1 MIKNK
6 LSTKIFMYLAIFS
19 LFILVFL
26 FFFQVIFIDTF
37 YEWTKT
43 RTIKNLSKDILVTEK
58 DTSLYDKLDRV
69 SYKENVCIELTN
81 GNGDNLY
88 SSYGNNCRLRSKT
101 IKRKFILSNKETNTY
116 NLVNNFTKEKSIM
129 SATKLSNNLY
139 IFISTS
145 LIPLDS
151 TINIIEQQLIVVS
164 IVVLLLSIVIAYF
177 ISKRLSLP
185 ITKISKAAKL
195 ISKGKLKTK
204 FETTSDIKE
213 LVDLT
218 NALNDMKDELSKT
231 EELQKDL
238 MANVSHDL
246 KTPLTM
252 IKAYAEL
259 ILDININDKEKCKN
273 NLNIIIEEVN
283 RLNTLVNDILNL
295 TKVESN
301 LEKLEKSEFDLIK
314 LIKRIVKQHNIYVIK
329 DGYNIEFIHD
339 NIKELVIDA
348 DKKKIEQVIYN
359 LLNNAL
365 NYTGED
371 KKVIIKVEEDDKD
384 YTIMVIDSGKGI
396 DKKEIDH
403 IFDRYYR
410 SKKNHKRYVYGTG
423 LGLSIVKNILLLHN
437 YPYGVTSKKNKGT
450 TFYFKI
456 KKDSLNCTPYSG
468 Q

>member
-1 MIKNK
+1 MMKNK
-6 LSTKIFMYLAIFS
+6 LATKIFMYLAIFS
-19 LFILVFL
+19 LFILIFL

-43 RTIKNLSKDILVTEK
+43 RTIKNLSKDILVTEN
-58 DTSLYDKLDRV
+58 DTSLYDKLDKV

-81 GNGDNLY
+81 SNGDNLY
-88 SSYGNNCRLRSKT
+88 SSYGNNCRLRSRT
-101 IKRKFILSNKETNTY
+101 IKRNFINSNKESKTY

-164 IVVLLLSIVIAYF
+164 IVVLLLSIVVAYF

-185 ITKISKAAKL
+185 IIKISKAAKL

-273 NLNIIIEEVN
+273 NLTIIIEEVN
-283 RLNTLVNDILNL
+283 RLNELVNDILAL
-295 TKVESN
+295 TKVEN
-301 LEKLEKSEFDLIK
+301 DLDKLDISSFDLIK
-314 LIKRIVKQHNIYVIK
+314 LIEKIVKQHNIYVIK
-329 DGYNIEFIHD
+329 DGYSIEFIHN
-339 NIKELVIDA
+339 NIKELMIYA

-371 KKVIIKVEEDDKD
+371 KKVIIKVVEDDKD

-437 YPYGVTSKKNKGT
+437 FDYGVTSKKNKGT

-456 KKDSLNCTPYSG
+456 KKDS
-468 Q
+468 

>member
-6 LSTKIFMYLAIFS
+6 LSTKIFIYLAILS
-19 LFILVFL
+19 LFILIFL

-43 RTIKNLSKDILVTEK
+43 RTIKNLSKDILITEN
-58 DTSLYDKLDRV
+58 DTSLYEKLDKV

-81 GNGDNLY
+81 SNGNILY
-88 SSYGNNCRLRSKT
+88 SSNGNNCRLRSRT
-101 IKRKFILSNKETNTY
+101 IKRNFINSNNDSKTY
-116 NLVNNFTKEKSIM
+116 NLINNFTKEKSIM

-139 IFISTS
+139 VFISTS

-164 IVVLLLSIVIAYF
+164 IVVLLFSIVVAYF
-177 ISKRLSLP
+177 ISKRLSDP
-185 ITKISKAAKL
+185 IIKISKAAKL

-238 MANVSHDL
+238 MANISHDL

-259 ILDININDKEKCKN
+259 ILDININDKKKCIN

-283 RLNTLVNDILNL
+283 RLNNLVNDILAL

-314 LIKRIVKQHNIYVIK
+314 LIKKIVKQHNIYVIK
-329 DGYNIEFIHD
+329 DGYSIEFIHD
-339 NIKELVIDA
+339 NIKELMVDA

-371 KKVIIKVEEDDKD
+371 KKVIIKVEENDKD

-410 SKKNHKRYVYGTG
+410 SKKNHKRYIYGTG
-423 LGLSIVKNILLLHN
+423 LGLSIVKNILLMHN

-456 KKDSLNCTPYSG
+456 KKDA
-468 Q
+468 

>member
-1 MIKNK
+1 MKNK
-6 LSTKIFMYLAIFS
+6 LSTKIFTYLAIFS
-19 LFILVFL
+19 LFILIFL
-26 FFFQVIFIDTF
+26 FFFQVIFINTF

-43 RTIKNLSKDILVTEK
+43 KTIKNLSKDILVTEN

-69 SYKENVCIELTN
+69 SYEENVCIELSN
-81 GNGDNLY
+81 SNGDNLY
-88 SSYGNNCRLRSKT
+88 SSSGNNCRLRSKM
-101 IKRKFILSNKETNTY
+101 IKRKFILSNKMTNTY

-129 SATKLSNNLY
+129 TATKISNNLY

-164 IVVLLLSIVIAYF
+164 IVVLLLSIVVAYF
-177 ISKRLSLP
+177 ISKRLSDP
-185 ITKISKAAKL
+185 IIKISKAANL
-195 ISKGKLKTK
+195 IANGKLKTN

-213 LVDLT
+213 LIDLT
-218 NALNDMKDELSKT
+218 NALNDMKEELSKT

-259 ILDININDKEKCKN
+259 ILDININDKEKCIS

-283 RLNTLVNDILNL
+283 RLNDLVNDILAL
-295 TKVESN
+295 TKVENDLDKLDISN
-301 LEKLEKSEFDLIK
+301 FNLIK
-314 LIKRIVKQHNIYVIK
+314 LIEKIVKQHNIYVIK
-329 DGYNIEFIHD
+329 DGYSIEFIHN
-339 NIKELVIDA
+339 NIKELMVDA

-371 KKVIIKVEEDDKD
+371 KKVIIKVVENIKD

-396 DKKEIDH
+396 AKKETDH

-410 SKKNHKRYVYGTG
+410 SKKNHKRYIYGTG

-437 YPYGVTSKKNKGT
+437 FDYGVTSKKNKGT

-456 KKDSLNCTPYSG
+456 KKDN
-468 Q
+468 

>member
-1 MIKNK
+1 MMKNK
-6 LSTKIFMYLAIFS
+6 LSTKIFTYLAIFS
-19 LFILVFL
+19 LFILIFL
-26 FFFQVIFIDTF
+26 FFFQVIFINTF

-43 RTIKNLSKDILVTEK
+43 KTIKNLSKDILVTEN

-69 SYKENVCIELTN
+69 SYEENVCIELSN
-81 GNGDNLY
+81 SNGDNLY
-88 SSYGNNCRLRSKT
+88 SSNGNNCRLRSKM
-101 IKRKFILSNKETNTY
+101 IKRKFILSNKESKTY
-116 NLVNNFTKEKSIM
+116 NLINNFTKEKSIM
-129 SATKLSNNLY
+129 SATKISNNLY

-151 TINIIEQQLIVVS
+151 TINIIEKQLVVVS
-164 IVVLLLSIVIAYF
+164 IVVLLLSIIVAYF
-177 ISKRLSLP
+177 ISKRLSDP
-185 ITKISKAAKL
+185 ITKISKAANL
-195 ISKGKLKTK
+195 IAKGKLKTN

-213 LVDLT
+213 LIDLT
-218 NALNDMKDELSKT
+218 NALNDMKNELSKT

-238 MANVSHDL
+238 MANISHDL

-259 ILDININDKEKCKN
+259 ILDININDKDKCIN

-283 RLNTLVNDILNL
+283 RLNNLVNDILTL
-295 TKVESN
+295 TKVKNE
-301 LEKLEKSEFDLIK
+301 LEKIEKSEFDLIK
-314 LIKRIVKQHNIYVIK
+314 LIEKIVKQHNIYVIK
-329 DGYNIEFIHD
+329 DEYSIEFIHD
-339 NIKELVIDA
+339 DIDNLVIEA

-371 KKVIIKVEEDDKD
+371 KKVIIKVIENIKD
-384 YTIMVIDSGKGI
+384 YTVMVIDSGKGI
-396 DKKEIDH
+396 DKKETDH

-410 SKKNHKRYVYGTG
+410 SKKNHKRYIYGTG

-437 YPYGVTSKKNKGT
+437 YDYGVTSKKNKGT

-456 KKDSLNCTPYSG
+456 KKDD
-468 Q
+468 

>member
-1 MIKNK
+1 MMKNK
-6 LSTKIFMYLAIFS
+6 LATKIFMYLAIFS
-19 LFILVFL
+19 LFILIFL

-43 RTIKNLSKDILVTEK
+43 KTIKNLSKDILITEK

-81 GNGDNLY
+81 SNGDNLY
-88 SSYGNNCRLRSKT
+88 SSYGNNCRLRSRT
-101 IKRKFILSNKETNTY
+101 IKRNFINSNKESKTY

-164 IVVLLLSIVIAYF
+164 IVVLLLSIVVAYF

-273 NLNIIIEEVN
+273 NLTIIIEEVN
-283 RLNTLVNDILNL
+283 RLNELVNDILAL
-295 TKVESN
+295 TKVEN
-301 LEKLEKSEFDLIK
+301 DLDKLDISSFDLIK
-314 LIKRIVKQHNIYVIK
+314 LIEKIVKQHNIYVIK
-329 DGYNIEFIHD
+329 DGYSIEFIHN
-339 NIKELVIDA
+339 NIKELIIDA

-371 KKVIIKVEEDDKD
+371 KKVIIKIVEDDKD

-456 KKDSLNCTPYSG
+456 KKDS
-468 Q
+468 

>member
-1 MIKNK
+1 MMKNK
-6 LSTKIFMYLAIFS
+6 LATKIFMYLAIFS
-19 LFILVFL
+19 LFILIFL

-43 RTIKNLSKDILVTEK
+43 KTIKNLSKDILVTER

-164 IVVLLLSIVIAYF
+164 IVVLLLSIVVAYF

-259 ILDININDKEKCKN
+259 ILDININNKEKCKN
-273 NLNIIIEEVN
+273 NLTIIIEEVN
-283 RLNTLVNDILNL
+283 RLNELVNDILNL

-314 LIKRIVKQHNIYVIK
+314 LIEKIVKQHNIYVIK
-329 DGYNIEFIHD
+329 DGYSIEFIHD
-339 NIKELVIDA
+339 NIKELMIEA

-371 KKVIIKVEEDDKD
+371 KKVIIKVVEDDKD

-396 DKKEIDH
+396 DKKELDH

-437 YPYGVTSKKNKGT
+437 YEYGVKSIKNKGT

-456 KKDSLNCTPYSG
+456 KKDS
-468 Q
+468 

>member
-1 MIKNK
+1 MMKNK
-6 LSTKIFMYLAIFS
+6 LATKIFMYLAIFS
-19 LFILVFL
+19 LFILIFL

-43 RTIKNLSKDILVTEK
+43 RTIKNLSKDILVTER

-81 GNGDNLY
+81 SNGDNLY
-88 SSYGNNCRLRSKT
+88 SSYGNNCRLRSRT
-101 IKRKFILSNKETNTY
+101 IKRNFINSNKESKTY

-164 IVVLLLSIVIAYF
+164 IVVLLLSIVVAYF

-273 NLNIIIEEVN
+273 NLTIIIEEVN
-283 RLNTLVNDILNL
+283 RLNELVNDILAL
-295 TKVESN
+295 TKVEN
-301 LEKLEKSEFDLIK
+301 DLDKLDISSFDLIK
-314 LIKRIVKQHNIYVIK
+314 LIEKIVKQHNIYVIK
-329 DGYNIEFIHD
+329 DGFNIEFIHN

-371 KKVIIKVEEDDKD
+371 KKVIIKVVDDDKD

-437 YPYGVTSKKNKGT
+437 YEYGVTSKKNKGT

-456 KKDSLNCTPYSG
+456 KKDS
-468 Q
+468 

>member
-1 MIKNK
+1 MMKNR
-6 LSTKIFMYLAIFS
+6 LATKIFKYLAIFS
-19 LFILVFL
+19 LFILIFL
-26 FFFQVIFIDTF
+26 FFFQVIFINTF

-43 RTIKNLSKDILVTEK
+43 KTIKNLSKDILVTEN

-69 SYKENVCIELTN
+69 SYEENVCIELSN
-81 GNGDNLY
+81 SNGDNLY
-88 SSYGNNCRLRSKT
+88 SSSGNNCRLRSKM

-129 SATKLSNNLY
+129 TATKISNNLY

-164 IVVLLLSIVIAYF
+164 IVVLLLSIVVAYF
-177 ISKRLSLP
+177 ISKRLSDP
-185 ITKISKAAKL
+185 IIKISKAANL
-195 ISKGKLKTK
+195 IAKGKLKTN

-213 LVDLT
+213 LIDLT
-218 NALNDMKDELSKT
+218 NALNDMKEELSKT

-259 ILDININDKEKCKN
+259 ILDININDKEKCIS

-283 RLNTLVNDILNL
+283 RLNDLVNDILAL
-295 TKVESN
+295 TKVENDLDKLDISN
-301 LEKLEKSEFDLIK
+301 FDLIK
-314 LIKRIVKQHNIYVIK
+314 LIEKIVKQHNIYVIK
-329 DGYNIEFIHD
+329 DGYSIKFIHD
-339 NIKELVIDA
+339 NIKELMVDA

-365 NYTGED
+365 NYTGD
-371 KKVIIKVEEDDKD
+371 NKKVTIKVVENIKD

-396 DKKEIDH
+396 DKKEINH

-423 LGLSIVKNILLLHN
+423 LGLSIVKNILLLN
-437 YPYGVTSKKNKGT
+437 NFDYGVTSKKNKGT

-456 KKDSLNCTPYSG
+456 KKDD
-468 Q
+468 

>member
-1 MIKNK
+1 MMKNK
-6 LSTKIFMYLAIFS
+6 LATKIFMYLAIFS
-19 LFILVFL
+19 LFILIFL

-43 RTIKNLSKDILVTEK
+43 KTIKNLSKDILVTEN
-58 DTSLYDKLDRV
+58 DTSLYDKLDKV

-81 GNGDNLY
+81 SNGDNLY
-88 SSYGNNCRLRSKT
+88 SSYGNYCRLRSRT
-101 IKRKFILSNKETNTY
+101 IKRNFINSNKESKTY

-164 IVVLLLSIVIAYF
+164 IVVLLLSIVVAYF

-273 NLNIIIEEVN
+273 NLTIIIEEVN
-283 RLNTLVNDILNL
+283 RLNELVNDILAL
-295 TKVESN
+295 TKVEN
-301 LEKLEKSEFDLIK
+301 DLDKLDISSFDLIK
-314 LIKRIVKQHNIYVIK
+314 LIEKIVKQHNIYVIK
-329 DGYNIEFIHD
+329 DGYSIEFIHN
-339 NIKELVIDA
+339 NIKELMIYA

-371 KKVIIKVEEDDKD
+371 KKVIIKVEDDDKD

-396 DKKEIDH
+396 DKKELDH

-437 YPYGVTSKKNKGT
+437 YEYGVTSKKNKGT

-456 KKDSLNCTPYSG
+456 KKDS
-468 Q
+468 

>member
-1 MIKNK
+1 MMKNS
-6 LSTKIFMYLAIFS
+6 LATKIFKYLAIFS
-19 LFILVFL
+19 LFILIFL
-26 FFFQVIFIDTF
+26 FFFQVIFINTF

-43 RTIKNLSKDILVTEK
+43 RTIKNLAQDILVTEN
-58 DTSLYDKLDRV
+58 DTSLYEKLDRV
-69 SYKENVCIELTN
+69 SYSENVCIELTN
-81 GNGDNLY
+81 SNGDNLY
-88 SSYGNNCRLRSKT
+88 STYSSNCNLRSKA
-101 IKRKFILSNKETNTY
+101 IKRNFINSNKKTKTY
-116 NLVNNFTKEKSIM
+116 NLVNNFTREKSIM
-129 SATKLSNNLY
+129 NATRLSNNLY

-151 TINIIEQQLIVVS
+151 TINIIEQQLIIVS
-164 IVVLLLSIVIAYF
+164 IVVLLLSIVVAYF
-177 ISKRLSLP
+177 ISKRLSNP
-185 ITKISKAAKL
+185 IIRISKAAKL
-195 ISKGKLKTK
+195 ISKGKLKTN
-204 FETTSDIKE
+204 FDSGSDIKE
-213 LVDLT
+213 LIDLT
-218 NALNDMKDELSKT
+218 DALNDMKEELSKT

-259 ILDININDKEKCKN
+259 ILDINIDDKEKCKS

-283 RLNTLVNDILNL
+283 RLNDLVNDILAL
-295 TKVESN
+295 TKVEN
-301 LEKLEKSEFDLIK
+301 DLDKLDISSFDLIK

-329 DGYNIEFIHD
+329 DGYSIEFIHD
-339 NIKELVIDA
+339 NIDKLMINA

-365 NYTGED
+365 NYTGND
-371 KKVIIKVEEDDKD
+371 KKVIIKVVEDEKD

-437 YPYGVTSKKNKGT
+437 YPYGVKSTKNKGT

-456 KKDSLNCTPYSG
+456 KKDD
-468 Q
+468 

>member
-1 MIKNK
+1 MMKNK
-6 LSTKIFMYLAIFS
+6 LATKIFKYLAIFS
-19 LFILVFL
+19 LFILIFL

-43 RTIKNLSKDILVTEK
+43 RTIKNLSKDILVTER
-58 DTSLYDKLDRV
+58 DTSLYEKLDKV

-81 GNGDNLY
+81 SNGDSLY
-88 SSYGNNCRLRSKT
+88 YSNGNNCRLRSRT
-101 IKRKFILSNKETNTY
+101 IKRNFINSNKESKTY
-116 NLVNNFTKEKSIM
+116 NLVNNFTREKSIM

-145 LIPLDS
+145 LIPLES
-151 TINIIEQQLIVVS
+151 TINIIEQQLVVVS
-164 IVVLLLSIVIAYF
+164 IVVLLLSIVVAYF
-177 ISKRLSLP
+177 ISKRLSDP

-273 NLNIIIEEVN
+273 NLTIIIEEVN
-283 RLNTLVNDILNL
+283 RLNNLVNDILTL
-295 TKVESN
+295 TKVEN
-301 LEKLEKSEFDLIK
+301 DLDKLDISSFDLIK
-314 LIKRIVKQHNIYVIK
+314 LIEKIVKQHNIYVIK
-329 DGYNIEFIHD
+329 DGYSIEFIHD
-339 NIKELVIDA
+339 NIKELVIEA
-348 DKKKIEQVIYN
+348 DKKKIEQIIYN

-371 KKVIIKVEEDDKD
+371 KKVIIKVEESDKD
-384 YTIMVIDSGKGI
+384 YTVMVTDSGKGI

-437 YPYGVTSKKNKGT
+437 YEYGVTSKKNKGT

-456 KKDSLNCTPYSG
+456 KKDS
-468 Q
+468 

>member
-1 MIKNK
+1 MMKNK

-81 GNGDNLY
+81 SNGENLY
-88 SSYGNNCRLRSKT
+88 SSNGNNCRLRSKT
-101 IKRKFILSNKETNTY
+101 IKRNFINSNKESKTY
-116 NLVNNFTKEKSIM
+116 NLVNNFTREKSIM

-164 IVVLLLSIVIAYF
+164 IVVLLLSIVVAYF
-177 ISKRLSLP
+177 ISKRLSDP

-329 DGYNIEFIHD
+329 DGYNIEFIHG

-456 KKDSLNCTPYSG
+456 KKDS
-468 Q
+468 

>member
-1 MIKNK
+1 MMKNS
-6 LSTKIFMYLAIFS
+6 LATKIFKYLAIFS
-19 LFILVFL
+19 LFILIFL
-26 FFFQVIFIDTF
+26 FFFQVIFINTF

-43 RTIKNLSKDILVTEK
+43 RTIKNLAQDILVTEN
-58 DTSLYDKLDRV
+58 DTSLYEKLDRV
-69 SYKENVCIELTN
+69 SYSENVCIELTN
-81 GNGDNLY
+81 SNGDNLY
-88 SSYGNNCRLRSKT
+88 STYSSNCNLRSKA
-101 IKRKFILSNKETNTY
+101 IKRNFISSNKKTKTY
-116 NLVNNFTKEKSIM
+116 NLVNNFTREKSIM
-129 SATKLSNNLY
+129 NATRLSNNLY

-151 TINIIEQQLIVVS
+151 TINIIEQQLIIVS
-164 IVVLLLSIVIAYF
+164 IVVLLLSIVVAYF
-177 ISKRLSLP
+177 ISKRLSNP
-185 ITKISKAAKL
+185 IIRISKAAKL
-195 ISKGKLKTK
+195 ISKGKLKTN
-204 FETTSDIKE
+204 FDSGSDIKE
-213 LVDLT
+213 LIDLT
-218 NALNDMKDELSKT
+218 DALNDMKEELSKT

-259 ILDININDKEKCKN
+259 ILDINIDDKEKCKS

-283 RLNTLVNDILNL
+283 RLNDLVNDILAL
-295 TKVESN
+295 TKVEN
-301 LEKLEKSEFDLIK
+301 DLDKLDISSFDLIK

-329 DGYNIEFIHD
+329 DGYSIEFIHN
-339 NIKELVIDA
+339 NIDKLMINA

-365 NYTGED
+365 NYTGND
-371 KKVIIKVEEDDKD
+371 KKVIIKVVEDDKS
-384 YTIMVIDSGKGI
+384 YTVMVIDSGKGI

-437 YPYGVTSKKNKGT
+437 YEYGVKSTKNKGT

-456 KKDSLNCTPYSG
+456 KKDD
-468 Q
+468 

>member
-1 MIKNK
+1 MMKNS
-6 LSTKIFMYLAIFS
+6 LATKIFKYLAIFS
-19 LFILVFL
+19 LFILIFL
-26 FFFQVIFIDTF
+26 FFFQVIFINTF

-43 RTIKNLSKDILVTEK
+43 RTIKNLAQDILVTEN
-58 DTSLYDKLDRV
+58 DTSLYEKLDRV
-69 SYKENVCIELTN
+69 SYSENVCIELTN
-81 GNGDNLY
+81 SNGDNLY
-88 SSYGNNCRLRSKT
+88 STYSSNCNLRSKA
-101 IKRKFILSNKETNTY
+101 IKRNFINSNKKTKTY
-116 NLVNNFTKEKSIM
+116 NLVNNFTREKSIM
-129 SATKLSNNLY
+129 NATRLSNNLY

-151 TINIIEQQLIVVS
+151 TINIIEQQLIIVS
-164 IVVLLLSIVIAYF
+164 IVVLLLSIVVAYF
-177 ISKRLSLP
+177 ISKRLSNP
-185 ITKISKAAKL
+185 IIRISKAAKL
-195 ISKGKLKTK
+195 ISKGKLKTN
-204 FETTSDIKE
+204 FDSGSDIKE
-213 LVDLT
+213 LIDLT
-218 NALNDMKDELSKT
+218 DALNDMKEELSKT

-259 ILDININDKEKCKN
+259 ILDINIDDKEKCKS

-283 RLNTLVNDILNL
+283 RLNDLVNDILAL
-295 TKVESN
+295 TKVEN
-301 LEKLEKSEFDLIK
+301 DLDKLDISSFDLIK

-329 DGYNIEFIHD
+329 DGYSIEFIHD
-339 NIKELVIDA
+339 NIDKLMINA

-365 NYTGED
+365 NYTGSD
-371 KKVIIKVEEDDKD
+371 KKVIIKVVEDEKD

-437 YPYGVTSKKNKGT
+437 YEYGVKSTKNKGT

-456 KKDSLNCTPYSG
+456 KKDD
-468 Q
+468 

>member
-1 MIKNK
+1 MMKNS
-6 LSTKIFMYLAIFS
+6 LATKIFKYLAIFS
-19 LFILVFL
+19 LFILIFL
-26 FFFQVIFIDTF
+26 FFFQVIFINTF

-43 RTIKNLSKDILVTEK
+43 RTIKNLAQDILVTEN
-58 DTSLYDKLDRV
+58 DTSLYEKLDRV
-69 SYKENVCIELTN
+69 SYSENVCIELTN
-81 GNGDNLY
+81 SNGDNLY
-88 SSYGNNCRLRSKT
+88 STYSSNCNLRSKA
-101 IKRKFILSNKETNTY
+101 IKRNFINSNKKTKTY
-116 NLVNNFTKEKSIM
+116 NLVNNFTREKSIM
-129 SATKLSNNLY
+129 NATRLSNNLY

-151 TINIIEQQLIVVS
+151 TINIIEQQLIIVS
-164 IVVLLLSIVIAYF
+164 IVVLLLSIVVAYF
-177 ISKRLSLP
+177 ISKRLSNP
-185 ITKISKAAKL
+185 IIRISKAAKL
-195 ISKGKLKTK
+195 ISKGKLKTN
-204 FETTSDIKE
+204 FDSGSDIKE
-213 LVDLT
+213 LIDLT
-218 NALNDMKDELSKT
+218 DALNDMKEELSKT

-259 ILDININDKEKCKN
+259 ILDINIDDKEKCKS

-283 RLNTLVNDILNL
+283 RLNDLVNDILAL
-295 TKVESN
+295 TKVEN
-301 LEKLEKSEFDLIK
+301 DLDKLDISSFDLIK

-329 DGYNIEFIHD
+329 DGYSIEFIHN
-339 NIKELVIDA
+339 NIDKLMINA

-365 NYTGED
+365 NYTGSD
-371 KKVIIKVEEDDKD
+371 KKVIIKVVEDDKD

-396 DKKEIDH
+396 DKKEIGH

-437 YPYGVTSKKNKGT
+437 YEYGVKSTKNKGT

-456 KKDSLNCTPYSG
+456 KKDD
-468 Q
+468 

>member
-1 MIKNK
+1 MMKNK
-6 LSTKIFMYLAIFS
+6 LATKIFMYLAIFS
-19 LFILVFL
+19 LFILIFL

-43 RTIKNLSKDILVTEK
+43 RTIKNLSKDILVTER

-81 GNGDNLY
+81 SNGDNLY
-88 SSYGNNCRLRSKT
+88 SSNGNNCRLRSRT
-101 IKRKFILSNKETNTY
+101 IKGNFINSNKESKTY

-164 IVVLLLSIVIAYF
+164 IVVLFLSIVVAYF

-283 RLNTLVNDILNL
+283 RLNELVNDILAL
-295 TKVESN
+295 TKVEN
-301 LEKLEKSEFDLIK
+301 DLDKLDISSFDLIK
-314 LIKRIVKQHNIYVIK
+314 LIEKIVKQHNIYVIK
-329 DGYNIEFIHD
+329 DGFSIEFIHN
-339 NIKELVIDA
+339 NIKELVIEA

-365 NYTGED
+365 NYTGKD
-371 KKVIIKVEEDDKD
+371 KKVIIKVEDDDKD

-396 DKKEIDH
+396 DKKELDH

-456 KKDSLNCTPYSG
+456 KKDS
-468 Q
+468 

>member
-1 MIKNK
+1 MMKNR

-43 RTIKNLSKDILVTEK
+43 RTIKNLSKDILVTER

-81 GNGDNLY
+81 SNGENLY
-88 SSYGNNCRLRSKT
+88 SSNGNNCRLRSKT
-101 IKRKFILSNKETNTY
+101 IKRNFINSNKESKTY
-116 NLVNNFTKEKSIM
+116 NLVNNFTREKSIM

-164 IVVLLLSIVIAYF
+164 IVVLLLSIVVAYF

-252 IKAYAEL
+252 IKAYTEL
-259 ILDININDKEKCKN
+259 ILDININDKEKCTN

-329 DGYNIEFIHD
+329 DGYNIEFIHG
-339 NIKELVIDA
+339 NIKELVIEA

-371 KKVIIKVEEDDKD
+371 KKVIIKVVEDDKD

-396 DKKEIDH
+396 DKKELDH

-437 YPYGVTSKKNKGT
+437 FDYGVTSKKNKGT

-456 KKDSLNCTPYSG
+456 KKDS
-468 Q
+468 

>member
-1 MIKNK
+1 MMKNS
-6 LSTKIFMYLAIFS
+6 LATKIFKYLAIFS
-19 LFILVFL
+19 LFILIFL
-26 FFFQVIFIDTF
+26 FFFQVIFINTF

-43 RTIKNLSKDILVTEK
+43 RTVKNLAQDILVTEN
-58 DTSLYDKLDRV
+58 DTSLYEKLDRV
-69 SYKENVCIELTN
+69 SYSENVCIELTN
-81 GNGDNLY
+81 SNGDNLY
-88 SSYGNNCRLRSKT
+88 STYSSNCNLRSKA
-101 IKRKFILSNKETNTY
+101 IKRNFINSNKKTKTY
-116 NLVNNFTKEKSIM
+116 NLVNNFTREKSIM
-129 SATKLSNNLY
+129 NATRLSNNLY

-151 TINIIEQQLIVVS
+151 TINIIEQQLIIVS
-164 IVVLLLSIVIAYF
+164 IVVLLLSIVVAYF
-177 ISKRLSLP
+177 ISKRLSNP
-185 ITKISKAAKL
+185 IIRISKAAKL
-195 ISKGKLKTK
+195 ISKGKLKTN
-204 FETTSDIKE
+204 FDSGSDIKE
-213 LVDLT
+213 LIDLT
-218 NALNDMKDELSKT
+218 DALNDMKEELSKT

-259 ILDININDKEKCKN
+259 ILDINIDDKEKCKS

-283 RLNTLVNDILNL
+283 RLNDLVNDILAL
-295 TKVESN
+295 TKVEN
-301 LEKLEKSEFDLIK
+301 DLDKLDISSFDLIK

-329 DGYNIEFIHD
+329 DGYSIKFIHN
-339 NIKELVIDA
+339 NIDKLMINA

-365 NYTGED
+365 NYTGDD
-371 KKVIIKVEEDDKD
+371 KKVIIKVVEDEKD

-437 YPYGVTSKKNKGT
+437 YEYGVKSTKNKGT

-456 KKDSLNCTPYSG
+456 KKDD
-468 Q
+468 

>member
-1 MIKNK
+1 MMKNS
-6 LSTKIFMYLAIFS
+6 LATKIFKYLAIFS

-43 RTIKNLSKDILVTEK
+43 RTIKNLSKDILVTER

-81 GNGDNLY
+81 SNGDNLY
-88 SSYGNNCRLRSKT
+88 SSNGNNCRLRSRT
-101 IKRKFILSNKETNTY
+101 IKGNFINSNKESKTY

-151 TINIIEQQLIVVS
+151 TINIIEQQLIVVN
-164 IVVLLLSIVIAYF
+164 IVVLLLSIVVAYF

-185 ITKISKAAKL
+185 IIKISKVAKL

-283 RLNTLVNDILNL
+283 RLNELVNDILAL
-295 TKVESN
+295 TKVEN
-301 LEKLEKSEFDLIK
+301 DLDKLDISSFDLIK
-314 LIKRIVKQHNIYVIK
+314 LIEKIVKQHNIYVIK

-339 NIKELVIDA
+339 NIKELVIEA

-371 KKVIIKVEEDDKD
+371 KKVIIKIVEDDKD

-437 YPYGVTSKKNKGT
+437 YEYGVTSKKNKGT

-456 KKDSLNCTPYSG
+456 KKDS
-468 Q
+468 

>member
-1 MIKNK
+1 MKNK
-6 LSTKIFMYLAIFS
+6 LSTKIFKYLAIFS
-19 LFILVFL
+19 LFILIFL
-26 FFFQVIFIDTF
+26 FFFQVIFINTF

-43 RTIKNLSKDILVTEK
+43 KTIKNLSKDILVTEN

-69 SYKENVCIELTN
+69 SYEENVCIELSN
-81 GNGDNLY
+81 NNGDNLY
-88 SSYGNNCRLRSKT
+88 SSSGNNCRLRSKM

-129 SATKLSNNLY
+129 TATKISNNLY

-164 IVVLLLSIVIAYF
+164 IVVLLLSIVVAYF
-177 ISKRLSLP
+177 ISKRLSDP
-185 ITKISKAAKL
+185 IIKISKAANL
-195 ISKGKLKTK
+195 IAKGKLKTN

-213 LVDLT
+213 LIDLT
-218 NALNDMKDELSKT
+218 NALNDMKEELSKT

-259 ILDININDKEKCKN
+259 ILDININDKEKCIS

-283 RLNTLVNDILNL
+283 RLNDLVNDILAL
-295 TKVESN
+295 TKVENDLDKIDISN
-301 LEKLEKSEFDLIK
+301 FDLIK
-314 LIKRIVKQHNIYVIK
+314 LIEKIVKQHNIYVIK
-329 DGYNIEFIHD
+329 DGYSIEFIHD
-339 NIKELVIDA
+339 NIKELMVDA

-365 NYTGED
+365 NYTGD
-371 KKVIIKVEEDDKD
+371 NKKVTIKVVEDDKD

-396 DKKEIDH
+396 AKKETDH

-437 YPYGVTSKKNKGT
+437 FDYGVTSKKNKGT

-456 KKDSLNCTPYSG
+456 KKDD
-468 Q
+468 

>member
-1 MIKNK
+1 MMKNK
-6 LSTKIFMYLAIFS
+6 LSTKIFIYLAIFS
-19 LFILVFL
+19 LFILLFL
-26 FFFQVIFIDTF
+26 FFFQVIFINTF

-43 RTIKNLSKDILVTEK
+43 RTIKSLANDILITEN
-58 DTSLYDKLDRV
+58 DISLYDKLNRI
-69 SYKENVCIELTN
+69 SYEENVCIELTN
-81 GNGDNLY
+81 SNGDNLY
-88 SSYGNNCRLRSKT
+88 STYTNNCNLRSKT
-101 IKRKFILSNKETNTY
+101 IKRNFINSNKKTKTY
-116 NLVNNFTKEKSIM
+116 NLINNFTKEKSIM
-129 SATKLSNNLY
+129 AATRLSNNLY

-151 TINIIEQQLIVVS
+151 TINIIEQQLIIVS
-164 IVVLLLSIVIAYF
+164 IVVLLLSIIVAYF
-177 ISKRLSLP
+177 ISKILSDP

-218 NALNDMKDELSKT
+218 NALNDMKNELSKT

-259 ILDININDKEKCKN
+259 ILDININDKEKCVN

-283 RLNTLVNDILNL
+283 RLNSLVNDILAL
-295 TKVESN
+295 TKVEN
-301 LEKLEKSEFDLIK
+301 ELDKLDISEFDLIK
-314 LIKRIVKQHNIYVIK
+314 LIERIVKQHNIYVIK
-329 DGYNIEFIHD
+329 DGYSIEFIHD
-339 NIKELVIDA
+339 NINKLLINA

-365 NYTGED
+365 NYTGDD
-371 KKVIIKVEEDDKD
+371 KKVIIKVVENDKD
-384 YTIMVIDSGKGI
+384 YTVMVIDSGKGI
-396 DKKEIDH
+396 DKSELDH

-410 SKKNHKRYVYGTG
+410 SKKNHKRYIYGTG
-423 LGLSIVKNILLLHN
+423 LGLSIVKNIFLLHN
-437 YPYGVTSKKNKGT
+437 YEYGVKSTKNKGT

-456 KKDSLNCTPYSG
+456 KKDD
-468 Q
+468 

>member
-1 MIKNK
+1 MMKNK

-43 RTIKNLSKDILVTEK
+43 RTIKNLSKDILVTER

-81 GNGDNLY
+81 SNGENLY
-88 SSYGNNCRLRSKT
+88 SSNGNNCRLRSKT
-101 IKRKFILSNKETNTY
+101 IKRNFINSNKESKTY
-116 NLVNNFTKEKSIM
+116 NLVNNFTREKSIM

-164 IVVLLLSIVIAYF
+164 IVVLLLSIVVAYF

-329 DGYNIEFIHD
+329 DGYNIEFIHG
-339 NIKELVIDA
+339 NIKELVIEA

-456 KKDSLNCTPYSG
+456 KKDS
-468 Q
+468 

>member
-1 MIKNK
+1 MMKNK
-6 LSTKIFMYLAIFS
+6 LATKIFMYLAIFS

-43 RTIKNLSKDILVTEK
+43 RTIKNLSKDILVTER

-81 GNGDNLY
+81 SNGENLY
-88 SSYGNNCRLRSKT
+88 SSNGNNCRLRSKT
-101 IKRKFILSNKETNTY
+101 IKRNFINSNKESKTY
-116 NLVNNFTKEKSIM
+116 NLVNNFTREKSIM

-164 IVVLLLSIVIAYF
+164 IVVLLLSIVVAYF
-177 ISKRLSLP
+177 ISKRLSDP

-456 KKDSLNCTPYSG
+456 KKDS
-468 Q
+468 

>member
-1 MIKNK
+1 MMKNK
-6 LSTKIFMYLAIFS
+6 LATKIFMYLAIFS
-19 LFILVFL
+19 LFILIFL

-43 RTIKNLSKDILVTEK
+43 KTIKNLSKDILVTEN
-58 DTSLYDKLDRV
+58 DTSLYDKLDKV

-81 GNGDNLY
+81 SNGDNLY
-88 SSYGNNCRLRSKT
+88 SSYGNNCRLRSRT
-101 IKRKFILSNKETNTY
+101 IKRNFINSNKESKTY

-164 IVVLLLSIVIAYF
+164 IVVLLLSIVVAYF

-273 NLNIIIEEVN
+273 NLNTIIEEVN
-283 RLNTLVNDILNL
+283 RLNTLVNDILAL
-295 TKVESN
+295 TKVEN
-301 LEKLEKSEFDLIK
+301 DLDKLDISSFDLIK
-314 LIKRIVKQHNIYVIK
+314 LIEKIVKQHNIYVIK
-329 DGYNIEFIHD
+329 DGFSIEFIHN

-371 KKVIIKVEEDDKD
+371 KKVIIKVEDDDKD

-396 DKKEIDH
+396 DKKELDH

-437 YPYGVTSKKNKGT
+437 FDYGVTSKKNKGT

-456 KKDSLNCTPYSG
+456 KKDS
-468 Q
+468 

>member
-1 MIKNK
+1 MMKNS
-6 LSTKIFMYLAIFS
+6 LATKIFKYLAIFS

-81 GNGDNLY
+81 SNGDNLY
-88 SSYGNNCRLRSKT
+88 SSNGNNCRLRSRT
-101 IKRKFILSNKETNTY
+101 IKGNFINSNKESKTY

-164 IVVLLLSIVIAYF
+164 IVVLLLSIVVAYF

-185 ITKISKAAKL
+185 IIKISKVAKL

-283 RLNTLVNDILNL
+283 RLNELVNDILAL
-295 TKVESN
+295 TKVEN
-301 LEKLEKSEFDLIK
+301 DLDKLDISSFDLIK
-314 LIKRIVKQHNIYVIK
+314 LIEKIVKQHNIYVIK

-339 NIKELVIDA
+339 NIKELVIEA

-365 NYTGED
+365 NYTGKD
-371 KKVIIKVEEDDKD
+371 KKVIIKVEDDDKD

-437 YPYGVTSKKNKGT
+437 YEYGVTSKKNKGT

-456 KKDSLNCTPYSG
+456 KKDS
-468 Q
+468 

>member
-1 MIKNK
+1 MMKNK

-43 RTIKNLSKDILVTEK
+43 RTIKNLSKDILVTER

-81 GNGDNLY
+81 SNGENLY
-88 SSYGNNCRLRSKT
+88 SSNGNNCRLRSKT
-101 IKRKFILSNKETNTY
+101 IKRNFINSNKESKTY
-116 NLVNNFTKEKSIM
+116 NLVNNFTREKSIM

-164 IVVLLLSIVIAYF
+164 IVVLLLSIVVAYF

-185 ITKISKAAKL
+185 IIKISKAAKL

-283 RLNTLVNDILNL
+283 RLNTLVNDILAL
-295 TKVESN
+295 TKVQN
-301 LEKLEKSEFDLIK
+301 DLDKLDISSFDLIK
-314 LIKRIVKQHNIYVIK
+314 LIEKIVKQHNIYVIK
-329 DGYNIEFIHD
+329 DGFNIEFIHD
-339 NIKELVIDA
+339 NIKELVIEA

-456 KKDSLNCTPYSG
+456 KKDS
-468 Q
+468 

>member
-1 MIKNK
+1 MMKNS
-6 LSTKIFMYLAIFS
+6 LATKIFKYLAIFS

-43 RTIKNLSKDILVTEK
+43 RTIKNLSKDILVTER

-81 GNGDNLY
+81 SNGDNLY
-88 SSYGNNCRLRSKT
+88 SSNGNNCRLRSRT
-101 IKRKFILSNKETNTY
+101 IKGNFINSNKESKTY

-164 IVVLLLSIVIAYF
+164 IVVLLLSIVVAYF

-185 ITKISKAAKL
+185 IIKISKAAKL

-283 RLNTLVNDILNL
+283 RLNELVNDILAL
-295 TKVESN
+295 TKVEN
-301 LEKLEKSEFDLIK
+301 DLDKLDISSFNLIK
-314 LIKRIVKQHNIYVIK
+314 LIEKIVKQHNIYVIK

-339 NIKELVIDA
+339 NIKELVIEA
-348 DKKKIEQVIYN
+348 DKKNIEQVIYN

-365 NYTGED
+365 NYTGDD
-371 KKVIIKVEEDDKD
+371 KKVIIKVVEDDKD

-437 YPYGVTSKKNKGT
+437 FPYGVTSKKNKGT

-456 KKDSLNCTPYSG
+456 KKDD
-468 Q
+468 

>member
-1 MIKNK
+1 MMKNS
-6 LSTKIFMYLAIFS
+6 LATKIFKYLAIFS
-19 LFILVFL
+19 LFILIFL
-26 FFFQVIFIDTF
+26 FFFQVIFINTF

-43 RTIKNLSKDILVTEK
+43 RTIKNLAQDILVTEN
-58 DTSLYDKLDRV
+58 DTSLYEKLDRV
-69 SYKENVCIELTN
+69 SYSENVCIELTN
-81 GNGDNLY
+81 SNGDNLY
-88 SSYGNNCRLRSKT
+88 STYSSNCNLRSKA
-101 IKRKFILSNKETNTY
+101 IKRNFINSNKKTKTY
-116 NLVNNFTKEKSIM
+116 NLVNNFTRAKSIM
-129 SATKLSNNLY
+129 NATRLSNNLY

-151 TINIIEQQLIVVS
+151 TINIIEQQLIIVS
-164 IVVLLLSIVIAYF
+164 IVVLLLSIVVAYF
-177 ISKRLSLP
+177 ISKRLSNP
-185 ITKISKAAKL
+185 IIRISKAAKL
-195 ISKGKLKTK
+195 ISKGKLKTN
-204 FETTSDIKE
+204 FDSGSDIKE
-213 LVDLT
+213 LIDLT
-218 NALNDMKDELSKT
+218 DALNDMKEELSKT

-259 ILDININDKEKCKN
+259 ILDINIDDKEKCKS

-283 RLNTLVNDILNL
+283 RLNDLVNDILAL
-295 TKVESN
+295 TKVEN
-301 LEKLEKSEFDLIK
+301 DLDKLDISSFDLIK

-329 DGYNIEFIHD
+329 DGYSIEFIHN
-339 NIKELVIDA
+339 NIDKLMINA

-365 NYTGED
+365 NYTGSD
-371 KKVIIKVEEDDKD
+371 KKVIIKVVEDDKD

-396 DKKEIDH
+396 DKKEIGH

-437 YPYGVTSKKNKGT
+437 YEYGVKSTKNKGT

-456 KKDSLNCTPYSG
+456 KKDD
-468 Q
+468 

>member
-1 MIKNK
+1 MMKNR
-6 LSTKIFMYLAIFS
+6 LATKIFKYLAIFS
-19 LFILVFL
+19 LFILIFL
-26 FFFQVIFIDTF
+26 FFFQVIFINTF

-43 RTIKNLSKDILVTEK
+43 KTIKNLSKDILVTEN

-69 SYKENVCIELTN
+69 SYEENVCIELSN
-81 GNGDNLY
+81 SNGDNLY
-88 SSYGNNCRLRSKT
+88 SSSGNNCRLRSKM
-101 IKRKFILSNKETNTY
+101 IKRKFILSNKMTNTY

-129 SATKLSNNLY
+129 TATKISNNLY

-164 IVVLLLSIVIAYF
+164 IVVLLLSIVVAYF
-177 ISKRLSLP
+177 ISKRLSDP
-185 ITKISKAAKL
+185 IIKISKAANL
-195 ISKGKLKTK
+195 IAKGKLKTN

-213 LVDLT
+213 LIDLT
-218 NALNDMKDELSKT
+218 NALNDMKEELSKT

-259 ILDININDKEKCKN
+259 ILDININDKEKCIS

-283 RLNTLVNDILNL
+283 RLNDLVNDILAL
-295 TKVESN
+295 TKVENDLDKLDISN
-301 LEKLEKSEFDLIK
+301 FNLIK
-314 LIKRIVKQHNIYVIK
+314 LIEKIVKQHNIYVIK
-329 DGYNIEFIHD
+329 DGYSIEFIHN
-339 NIKELVIDA
+339 NIKELMVDA

-371 KKVIIKVEEDDKD
+371 KKVIIKVVENIKD

-396 DKKEIDH
+396 AKKETDH

-410 SKKNHKRYVYGTG
+410 SQKNHKRYVYGTG

-437 YPYGVTSKKNKGT
+437 FDYGVTSKKNKGT

-456 KKDSLNCTPYSG
+456 KKDD
-468 Q
+468 

>member
-1 MIKNK
+1 MMKNK
-6 LSTKIFMYLAIFS
+6 LSTKIFIYLAIFS
-19 LFILVFL
+19 LFILIFL
-26 FFFQVIFIDTF
+26 FFFQVIFINTF

-43 RTIKNLSKDILVTEK
+43 RTIKSLANDILITEN
-58 DTSLYDKLDRV
+58 DISLYDKLNRI
-69 SYKENVCIELTN
+69 SYEENVCIELTN
-81 GNGDNLY
+81 SNGDNLY
-88 SSYGNNCRLRSKT
+88 STYTNNCNLRSKT
-101 IKRKFILSNKETNTY
+101 IKRNFINSNKKTKTY
-116 NLVNNFTKEKSIM
+116 NLINNFTKEKSIM
-129 SATKLSNNLY
+129 AATRLSNNLY

-164 IVVLLLSIVIAYF
+164 VVVLVLSIVVAYF
-177 ISKRLSLP
+177 ISKRLSDP

-218 NALNDMKDELSKT
+218 NALNDMKNELSKT

-259 ILDININDKEKCKN
+259 ILDININDKEKCVN
-273 NLNIIIEEVN
+273 NLNIVIEEVN
-283 RLNTLVNDILNL
+283 RLNSLVNDILAL
-295 TKVESN
+295 TKVEN
-301 LEKLEKSEFDLIK
+301 ELDKLDISEFDLIK
-314 LIKRIVKQHNIYVIK
+314 LIERIVKQHNIYVIK
-329 DGYNIEFIHD
+329 DGYSIEFIHD
-339 NIKELVIDA
+339 NISKLLINA

-365 NYTGED
+365 NYTGDD
-371 KKVIIKVEEDDKD
+371 KKVIIKVVENDKD
-384 YTIMVIDSGKGI
+384 YTVMVIDSGKGI
-396 DKKEIDH
+396 DKSELDH

-410 SKKNHKRYVYGTG
+410 SKKNHKRYIYGTG
-423 LGLSIVKNILLLHN
+423 LGLSIVKNIFLLHN
-437 YPYGVTSKKNKGT
+437 YEYGVKSTKNKGT

-456 KKDSLNCTPYSG
+456 KKDV
-468 Q
+468 

>member
-1 MIKNK
+1 MMKNS
-6 LSTKIFMYLAIFS
+6 LATKIFKYLAIFS
-19 LFILVFL
+19 LFILIFL
-26 FFFQVIFIDTF
+26 FFFQVIFINTF

-43 RTIKNLSKDILVTEK
+43 RTIKNLAQDILVTEN
-58 DTSLYDKLDRV
+58 DTSLYEKLDRV
-69 SYKENVCIELTN
+69 SYSENVCIELTN
-81 GNGDNLY
+81 SNGDNLY
-88 SSYGNNCRLRSKT
+88 STYSSNCNLRSKA
-101 IKRKFILSNKETNTY
+101 IKRNFINSNKKTKTY
-116 NLVNNFTKEKSIM
+116 NLVNNFTREKSIM
-129 SATKLSNNLY
+129 NATRLSNNLY

-151 TINIIEQQLIVVS
+151 TINIIEQQLIIVS
-164 IVVLLLSIVIAYF
+164 IVVLLLSIVVAYF
-177 ISKRLSLP
+177 ISKRLSNP
-185 ITKISKAAKL
+185 IIRISKAAKL
-195 ISKGKLKTK
+195 ISKGKLKTN
-204 FETTSDIKE
+204 FDSGSDIKE
-213 LVDLT
+213 LIDLT
-218 NALNDMKDELSKT
+218 DALNDMKEELSKT

-259 ILDININDKEKCKN
+259 ILDINIDDKEKCKS

-283 RLNTLVNDILNL
+283 RLNDLVNDILAL
-295 TKVESN
+295 TKVEN
-301 LEKLEKSEFDLIK
+301 DLDKLDISSFDLIK

-329 DGYNIEFIHD
+329 DGYSIEFIHD
-339 NIKELVIDA
+339 NIDKLMINA
-348 DKKKIEQVIYN
+348 DKKKLEQVIYN

-365 NYTGED
+365 NYTGDD
-371 KKVIIKVEEDDKD
+371 KKVIIKVVEDEKD

-437 YPYGVTSKKNKGT
+437 YEYGVKSTKNKGT

-456 KKDSLNCTPYSG
+456 KKDD
-468 Q
+468 

>member
-1 MIKNK
+1 MKNS
-6 LSTKIFMYLAIFS
+6 LATKIFKYLAIFS
-19 LFILVFL
+19 LFILIFL
-26 FFFQVIFIDTF
+26 FFFQVIFINTF

-43 RTIKNLSKDILVTEK
+43 RTIKNLAQDILVTEN
-58 DTSLYDKLDRV
+58 DTSLYEKLDRV
-69 SYKENVCIELTN
+69 SYSENVCIELTN
-81 GNGDNLY
+81 SNGDNLY
-88 SSYGNNCRLRSKT
+88 STYSSNCNLRSKA
-101 IKRKFILSNKETNTY
+101 IKRNFINSNKKTKTY
-116 NLVNNFTKEKSIM
+116 NLVNNFTREKSIM
-129 SATKLSNNLY
+129 NATRLSNNLY

-151 TINIIEQQLIVVS
+151 TINIIEQQLIIVS
-164 IVVLLLSIVIAYF
+164 IVVLLLSIVVAYF
-177 ISKRLSLP
+177 ISKRLSNP
-185 ITKISKAAKL
+185 IIRISKAAKL
-195 ISKGKLKTK
+195 ISKGKLKTN
-204 FETTSDIKE
+204 FDSGSDIKE
-213 LVDLT
+213 LIDLT
-218 NALNDMKDELSKT
+218 DALNDMKEELSKT

-259 ILDININDKEKCKN
+259 ILDINIDDKEKCKS

-283 RLNTLVNDILNL
+283 RLNDLVNDILAL
-295 TKVESN
+295 TKVEN
-301 LEKLEKSEFDLIK
+301 DLDKLDISSFDLIK

-329 DGYNIEFIHD
+329 DGYSIEFIHN
-339 NIKELVIDA
+339 NIDKLMINA

-365 NYTGED
+365 NYTGSD
-371 KKVIIKVEEDDKD
+371 KKVIIKVVEDEKD

-437 YPYGVTSKKNKGT
+437 YEYGVKSTKNKGT

-456 KKDSLNCTPYSG
+456 KKDD
-468 Q
+468 

>member
-1 MIKNK
+1 MMKNK
-6 LSTKIFMYLAIFS
+6 LATKIFMYLAIFS
-19 LFILVFL
+19 LFILIFL

-43 RTIKNLSKDILVTEK
+43 KTIKNLSKDILVTER

-81 GNGDNLY
+81 SNGDNLY

-101 IKRKFILSNKETNTY
+101 IKRNFINSNKESKTY

-164 IVVLLLSIVIAYF
+164 IVVLLLSIVVAYF

-273 NLNIIIEEVN
+273 NLNTIIEEVN
-283 RLNTLVNDILNL
+283 RLNTLVNDILAL
-295 TKVESN
+295 TKVEN
-301 LEKLEKSEFDLIK
+301 DLDKLDISSFDLIK
-314 LIKRIVKQHNIYVIK
+314 LIEKIVKQHNIYVIK
-329 DGYNIEFIHD
+329 DGFSIEFIHD

-371 KKVIIKVEEDDKD
+371 KKVIIKVEENDKD

-396 DKKEIDH
+396 DKKELDH

-437 YPYGVTSKKNKGT
+437 YEYGVTSKKNKGT

-456 KKDSLNCTPYSG
+456 KKDS
-468 Q
+468 

>member
-1 MIKNK
+1 MMKNK

-81 GNGDNLY
+81 SNGENLY
-88 SSYGNNCRLRSKT
+88 SSNGNNCRLRSKT
-101 IKRKFILSNKETNTY
+101 IKRNFINSNKESKTY
-116 NLVNNFTKEKSIM
+116 NLVNNFTREKSIM

-164 IVVLLLSIVIAYF
+164 IVVLLLSIVVAYF

-456 KKDSLNCTPYSG
+456 KKDS
-468 Q
+468 